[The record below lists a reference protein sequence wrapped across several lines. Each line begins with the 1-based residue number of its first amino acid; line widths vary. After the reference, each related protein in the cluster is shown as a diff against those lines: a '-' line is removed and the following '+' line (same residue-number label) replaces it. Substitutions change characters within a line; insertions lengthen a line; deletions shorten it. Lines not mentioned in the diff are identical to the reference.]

1 MEYYILSLII
11 SFIIFAILQF
21 IEYRKI
27 NHEINNNVNDYY
39 IEPYNLFHINN
50 ILLFIVIYIVIT
62 IVCFYVNTSNLS
74 LSKYLSFS
82 FQSTAKTDTSN
93 NNINNL
99 QIKEEIDPRVLSKIN
114 DNFNVGFEPFTSDAS
129 SISSTASSMI
139 SNEESE

>member
-62 IVCFYVNTSNLS
+62 VVCFYVNTSNLS

-129 SISSTASSMI
+129 SISTESMT
-139 SNEESE
+139 SNEDSE

>member
-62 IVCFYVNTSNLS
+62 VVCFYVNTSNLS